1 MIRNRSILG
10 DVEVLQAGVSD
21 FVGILAVT
29 VLSTM
34 QQGACGMIVRI
45 RLYVNALQNDIPQT
59 RVGESFPPCP
69 EF

>member
-21 FVGILAVT
+21 SVGILAVK

-34 QQGACGMIVRI
+34 QQGASWMIVLI
-45 RLYVNALQNDIPQT
+45 RLFVNALQNDIPQT